1 MGGGNFPLIRF
12 NGFNG
17 EWMMLKIGEIGYTY
31 SSLTGKGKN
40 DFGQGNAQFITFMN
54 VLTNTHI
61 DPTTFQKVVVN
72 EGEMQNPV
80 CKGDLL
86 FNTSSETPEE
96 VGMCSVLDHDIPN
109 LYLNSFCFGYRL
121 TEERVLPSYV
131 VYLMRS
137 TIGRQMMTLLAQ
149 GATRYN
155 LPKREF
161 YKAEIPVP
169 PTIEEQKRIA
179 SFFRSLDT
187 KISLQTQR
195 IEKLKQMKAACL
207 SKMIA

>member
-1 MGGGNFPLIRF
+1 
-12 NGFNG
+12 
-17 EWMMLKIGEIGYTY
+17 MLKIGEIGYTY
-31 SSLTGKGKN
+31 SGLSGKGKN
-40 DFGQGNAQFITFMN
+40 DFGQGDAQFITFMN
-54 VLTNTHI
+54 VLTNSHI
-61 DPTTFQKVVVN
+61 DPTAFQKVVVN

-80 CKGDLL
+80 RKGDLL

-96 VGMCSVLDHDIPN
+96 VGMCSVLDFDIPD

-121 TEERVLPSYV
+121 TDNRVLPAYV

-137 TIGRQMMTLLAQ
+137 ILGRQMMSLLAQ

-169 PTIEEQKRIA
+169 PTIAEQNHIA

-195 IEKLKQMKAACL
+195 IEKLKQMKTACL
-207 SKMIA
+207 SRMIA